1 MKANEDKLKEMLKAN
16 SSLSYSQMKDEKKFK
31 NNQKKEWPMIKVIQ
45 NDLLIY
51 SLIDFTV

>member
-45 NDLLIY
+45 KYLLIY